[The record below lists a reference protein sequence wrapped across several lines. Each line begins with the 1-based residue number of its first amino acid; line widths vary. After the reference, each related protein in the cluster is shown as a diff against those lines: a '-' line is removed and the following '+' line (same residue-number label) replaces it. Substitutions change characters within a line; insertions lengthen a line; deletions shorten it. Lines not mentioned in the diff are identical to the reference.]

1 MSHSTLSNAPAALRA
16 EPDAVIGEK
25 YKVARLLGEG
35 GMGAV
40 YEAENT
46 WTRRRVAVKVMRP
59 EFARDPEASQR
70 FLREAQSAAQIDHP
84 NVVSVLDMGRDAT
97 TKALFIVQEYLVG
110 CELRALLDEKGA
122 MPPEQA
128 LELMLPV
135 IDGLVA
141 AHALG
146 VVHRDLKPENIF
158 LVQSRTGRT
167 VPKLIDFGIAKALR
181 PREDEFRTM
190 IGQTMG
196 TPGYMSPEQARGDL
210 DIDARTDVWAIGVV
224 LYEMLS
230 GRIPYEYD
238 DNPQVMLARLIMNDP
253 LPLERAAPAI
263 APELCAVVHR
273 ALQRE
278 RGQRYPDMQ
287 SFYNALAA
295 TPLGGRVRDTLRKAA
310 PVEVS
315 SPSISPPPA
324 DAPARAQPDAPIVPE
339 APVRRSRAPVIVAG
353 VACALG
359 LVALAA
365 ELALRAAEPDAPRAP
380 VVEPRGP
387 VAALRGPVAAPR
399 APVVEPRAPVVAP
412 RAPVVAPRDTV
423 VAPRDT
429 VVAPQP
435 VDAQAGR
442 RPTRVRGH
450 GAQRGANGAAI
461 ID

>member
-181 PREDEFRTM
+181 PREDEF
-190 IGQTMG
+190 
-196 TPGYMSPEQARGDL
+196 
-210 DIDARTDVWAIGVV
+210 
-224 LYEMLS
+224 
-230 GRIPYEYD
+230 
-238 DNPQVMLARLIMNDP
+238 
-253 LPLERAAPAI
+253 LPSRP
-263 APELCAVVHR
+263 
-273 ALQRE
+273 
-278 RGQRYPDMQ
+278 
-287 SFYNALAA
+287 AA
-295 TPLGGRVRDTLRKAA
+295 TST
-310 PVEVS
+310 S
-315 SPSISPPPA
+315 T
-324 DAPARAQPDAPIVPE
+324 
-339 APVRRSRAPVIVAG
+339 RAPT
-353 VACALG
+353 C
-359 LVALAA
+359 
-365 ELALRAAEPDAPRAP
+365 
-380 VVEPRGP
+380 GP
-387 VAALRGPVAAPR
+387 SGSCSTRCSPGASP
-399 APVVEPRAPVVAP
+399 
-412 RAPVVAPRDTV
+412 TS
-423 VAPRDT
+423 T
-429 VVAPQP
+429 TTT
-435 VDAQAGR
+435 R
-442 RPTRVRGH
+442 R
-450 GAQRGANGAAI
+450 
-461 ID
+461 